1 MHFRLWPEINVS
13 LGRALGSDTPPACRI
28 WIGSIPFPLQKERP
42 PEGGHSFWSR
52 VRESNPPSRLGKPLY
67 YRYTNPARLCKGIIA
82 KQKGNFNL
90 FLSIKSAI
98 VGKNMVAK
106 SKPPCYNTACVHVA
120 QPFLCIG
127 MSPSGKAPDFD
138 SGISSVR
145 IRPSQP
151 NMTR

>member
-1 MHFRLWPEINVS
+1 MPVGLPKT
-13 LGRALGSDTPPACRI
+13 LGEADIISAGNIIGAANIICRRQTSFKKRAFVGR
-28 WIGSIPFPLQKERP
+28 QKCA
-42 PEGGHSFWSR
+42 FCWSR

-151 NMTR
+151 NTTR